1 MYFASNRGS
10 TKRSCL
16 STYKYII
23 PVYAVKS
30 NYNFK

>member
-23 PVYAVKS
+23 TRFTAKS
-30 NYNFK
+30 KYNFK

>member
-1 MYFASNRGS
+1 MYFANRGS